1 MSCGLETAPLARGG
15 GWPCVL
21 AWAAVTECQ
30 SLGGLNDQHLFLIV
44 LEAVKSQIKVP
55 ADLVWGEGP
64 LPRLQMAA
72 LLLWEQSG
80 MCGVSTEFPG
90 EGRAHRA
97 GCPWGWTLT
106 HQASGTH
113 RPPLQPGSL
122 VLRGGDTTGPGGK
135 SKG

>member
-72 LLLWEQSG
+72 F
-80 MCGVSTEFPG
+80 TP
-90 EGRAHRA
+90 
-97 GCPWGWTLT
+97 CPHMAARTLF
-106 HQASGTH
+106 SS
-113 RPPLQPGSL
+113 PSY
-122 VLRGGDTTGPGGK
+122 
-135 SKG
+135 